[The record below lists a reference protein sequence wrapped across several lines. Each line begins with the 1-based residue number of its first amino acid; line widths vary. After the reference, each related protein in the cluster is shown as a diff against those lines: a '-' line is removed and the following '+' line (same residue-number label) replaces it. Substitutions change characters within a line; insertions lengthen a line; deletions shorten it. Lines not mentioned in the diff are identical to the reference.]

1 MKSFLNNNRALLA
14 LWIVLLV
21 IVIIKLVGIGSGS
34 NNYLIF
40 KFTFVHAWEGHT
52 LYGRSPLE
60 FLDKNH
66 YGPLFSLVMF
76 PFAVLPDKI
85 GLALWL
91 TALFAVLWG
100 AIRALPLSEWQKNVM
115 ALFIANELLTAG
127 FNAQFNIAV
136 AAMIVYTY
144 VLIHRRQ
151 DFWASL
157 PFLLATFI
165 KLYGVVA
172 LAFFFFVKDK
182 PRFMLGCVVWSIVL
196 FLAPMAISSPQFVM
210 QSYQEWFQ
218 ALVVKNAANVSLVSY
233 QDISVMGF
241 FRRLFENPNIPNL
254 PFLLGGAIIFALPYL
269 RWRHFSHP
277 NFQLR
282 IVASTL
288 IFPVLFSSAS
298 EGSTYIIVFT
308 GLALWLVLQPTPWDK
323 TVWTLVVLAI
333 FFATLNSTDL
343 YPRAWRDFLRL
354 HSIKAIPCL
363 LIWLRIMYEL
373 CVNDFSRATTPGAD
387 YKPVS
392 GQR

>member
-21 IVIIKLVGIGSGS
+21 IVIVKLVLIGSGS

-66 YGPLFSLVMF
+66 YGPLFSLVMV

-91 TALFAVLWG
+91 MTLFAVLWG
-100 AIRALPLSEWQKNVM
+100 AIRALPLSDFQKNIM
-115 ALFIANELLTAG
+115 ALFMANELLTAG

-136 AAMIVYTY
+136 AAIIVYTY
-144 VLIHRRQ
+144 VLIHRNQ
-151 DFWASL
+151 AFWAPL

-182 PRFMLGCVVWSIVL
+182 PRFILGCMVWSIVL
-196 FLAPMAISSPQFVM
+196 FLAPMAVSSPEFVI
-210 QSYQEWFQ
+210 QSYREWYL
-218 ALVVKNAANVSLVSY
+218 ALVIKNAANVSLVSY

-241 FRRLFENPNIPNL
+241 FRRLFQDPQIPNL
-254 PFLLGGAIIFALPYL
+254 PFLAGGALLFALPYL
-269 RWRHFSHP
+269 RWNQFGNSG
-277 NFQLR
+277 FQLR

-308 GLALWLVLQPTPWDK
+308 GLALWLVLQKTPWDK
-323 TVWTLVVLAI
+323 SVWLLVLLAI
-333 FFATLNSTDL
+333 FFATLNSTDI

-354 HSIKAIPCL
+354 HAIKAIPGL
-363 LIWLRIMYEL
+363 LIWLRIIYEL
-373 CVNDFSRATTPGAD
+373 CARDFSEEPAGSVDRGFITS
-387 YKPVS
+387 KN
-392 GQR
+392 